1 MSWTEKQKTFSVL
14 INDADIRGEKM
25 EVEIAI
31 LLGSTIIGVFQYL
44 STRSRIK
51 FEREKWKEEMEWR
64 KNHSG
69 RVAF

>member
-1 MSWTEKQKTFSVL
+1 
-14 INDADIRGEKM
+14 M

-69 RVAF
+69 HVVFGKVPHSS

>member
-1 MSWTEKQKTFSVL
+1 
-14 INDADIRGEKM
+14 M

-31 LLGSTIIGVFQYL
+31 LLGSTIIGIFQYL

-51 FEREKWKEEMEWR
+51 FEREKWKDEMEWR

-69 RVAF
+69 AVAFGKSG